1 MTFTLKHNSQWD
13 RFIKGMKATPHYIQW
28 SLIFIFVLALYT
40 VTLAPDLTWQDQ
52 GEYQVHVAHCILN
65 RPGDVVRVHPL
76 YIITAHYLGRL
87 GLFNYAY
94 AANLVS
100 AIFTAVTVAN
110 IYLLLFRLVDRIWP
124 AVLAALTFALAHSV
138 WFLGVQAQTYGMANA
153 AMTTGLL
160 FALAYQ
166 KSQKAEYLLWM
177 GFAFGLGIS
186 VHLMSQIAF
195 AVIMVWL
202 LTGCIRKRVSIW
214 AFPAVVLFWT
224 AGACLLWMAMAL
236 EYHRS
241 GDWAATLQ
249 STIWGKWGAAVFNLG
264 DLPRLIK
271 RSAQFFVLNFPTP
284 LVLLAVPGI
293 IFSFTRFNNIVMA
306 RLLLSLT
313 IIYGLFAL
321 RYDIPNQNNFFLPMY
336 LFVSIYIGLGFAYTF
351 RRQLIFWGMVTAV
364 LLLSIP
370 PAYVVI
376 SNYASEESLDLGT
389 NRHIPYRDEYAYY
402 LLPWQHQQTGP
413 RRFAEATL
421 KSAPQDAVILADKT
435 TLPPLQYLHD
445 IEMVRLDV
453 EILLL
458 PDKTVVQNLRPGQ
471 RRVFTIS
478 NVPGYYPTWVKDPG
492 NLRPFPISKTEH
504 IFEIDQGEFEDE

>member
-1 MTFTLKHNSQWD
+1 MTYTMKNSSPWD
-13 RFIKGMKATPHYIQW
+13 RFIKGSKATPHYIHW
-28 SLIFIFVLALYT
+28 CLLFVFVLALYT

-76 YIITAHYLGRL
+76 FIITAHYLGRL

-110 IYLLLFRLVDRIWP
+110 IYLLLYRLVDRVWP
-124 AVLAALTFALAHSV
+124 AVLGALTFALAHSV

-160 FALAYQ
+160 FALAFQ
-166 KSQKAEYLLWM
+166 KSKKAEYLLWM
-177 GFAFGLGIS
+177 GFAFGLGVS
-186 VHLMSQIAF
+186 VHMMSQIAF
-195 AVIMVWL
+195 GVIMVWL
-202 LTGCIRKRVSIW
+202 LIGCVRKRVSIR
-214 AFPAVVLFWT
+214 AFLAVILFWT

-241 GDWAATLQ
+241 GDGAGALQ
-249 STIWGKWGAAVFNLG
+249 SAIWGKWGAAVFNLG

-284 LVLLAVPGI
+284 LVLLTIPGI
-293 IFSFTRFNNIVMA
+293 IFSFTRFHNIVIA

-336 LFVSIYIGLGFAYTF
+336 LFVSIYIGLGFAYAF
-351 RRQLIFWGMVTAV
+351 PRQRIFWGTVTAV

-370 PAYVVI
+370 PAYLVI
-376 SNYASEESLDLGT
+376 SHYARQRSLDLGT
-389 NRHIPYRDEYAYY
+389 NRHIPYRDVYAYY
-402 LLPWQHQQTGP
+402 LLPWQHRQRGP
-413 RRFAEATL
+413 RLFAEATF
-421 KSAPQDAVILADKT
+421 KTVPQDAIILADKT
-435 TLPPLQYLHD
+435 ALPPLQYLHEV
-445 IEMVRLDV
+445 EMVRPDV
-453 EILLL
+453 DILLL
-458 PDKTVVQNLRPGQ
+458 PDKFTIQNLRLAQ

-478 NVPGYYPTWVKDPG
+478 NVKGYYPAWVKDPE
-492 NLRPFPISKTEH
+492 NLIRFPISTTEH
-504 IFEIDQGEFEDE
+504 IFEIANEEFENE

>member
-1 MTFTLKHNSQWD
+1 MTFALQYNSQWD
-13 RFIKGMKATPHYIQW
+13 RIIKGMKATPHYIQW

-40 VTLAPDLTWQDQ
+40 ITLAPDLTWQDQ
-52 GEYQVHVAHCILN
+52 GEYQVYVAHCILN

-100 AIFTAVTVAN
+100 AVFTAVTVAN
-110 IYLLLFRLVDRIWP
+110 LYLLLFRLLDRIWP
-124 AVLAALTFALAHSV
+124 AVLGALTFALAHSV
-138 WFLGVQAQTYGMANA
+138 WFLGVQAQTYGMALA

-160 FALAYQ
+160 FTLSYQ

-202 LTGCIRKRVSIW
+202 LIGCVRKRVSIW
-214 AFPAVVLFWT
+214 AYLGIILFWT
-224 AGACLLWMAMAL
+224 AGACLLWMEIAL

-249 STIWGKWGAAVFNLG
+249 SALWGKWSAAVFNLG

-284 LVLLAVPGI
+284 LVLLAVPGM
-293 IFSFTRFNNIVMA
+293 IFSFTRFKNIVIA
-306 RLLLSLT
+306 RLFLSLT
-313 IIYGLFAL
+313 IMYSLFAL

-336 LFVSIYIGLGFAYTF
+336 LFVSIYIGLGFAYAF
-351 RRQLIFWGMVTAV
+351 RRHQIFWSLVTAI

-370 PAYVVI
+370 PSYLVI

-421 KSAPQDAVILADKT
+421 QSVPPDAIILADKT

-445 IEMVRLDV
+445 IEKIRLDV

-458 PDKTVVQNLRPGQ
+458 PDKQTLRNLHPSR

-478 NVPGYYPTWVKDPG
+478 DVKGYYPAWVKDPR
-492 NLRPFPISKTEH
+492 NLIPFPISKTEH
-504 IFEIDQGEFEDE
+504 IFEISPQEFED